1 MAIKWTP
8 EKKVEASEQILRRI
22 CEGESVRS
30 ILDCANRDLLPDYS
44 TFLAWVEAD
53 KSLAK
58 HYARAMEVRA
68 DKIFEEIIEIADE
81 SNADLSVSEKGT
93 LVIDG
98 EAVARSR
105 LRVDARK
112 WALSKMMPK
121 KYGDKLEHDHRSSDG
136 SMSPAP
142 TSIVF
147 TKPDAEN
154 Q

>member
-8 EKKVEASEQILRRI
+8 EKKAEASEQILRRI

-30 ILDCANRDLLPDYS
+30 ILDYANRDLLPDYS
-44 TFLAWVEAD
+44 TFLTWVEAD
-53 KSLAK
+53 ESLAK

-81 SNADLSVSEKGT
+81 SNADVAVDDEGK
-93 LVIDG
+93 VRVDG
-98 EAVARSR
+98 EVVARSR